1 MYRPLRPYP
10 GHHAKEQ
17 VIDDV
22 PMRIGSLKFGVFST
36 QEIQK
41 QSHIEVSDPR
51 LYNYLPDRIP
61 AVNGPLDK
69 RLGNAC
75 KTEECQTCGLYQRAC
90 NGHWGYIRLNAP
102 CFHVGF
108 LSFTIDI
115 LNQVC
120 KTCSRIL
127 LDEADRRK
135 FSKSLSRPGLDDYQ
149 RKLLLKRVQLECK
162 KRYVCPHCSA
172 SNGPVRKVPGNAC
185 KLVHLRFEHYFKSTA
200 KKKSEPGDKRKFD
213 TAFRTALTENS
224 DLERHL
230 RRIVDELLAVKV
242 YDIFSRIPQSDCRL
256 LGVNPKEGR
265 PESYLWTYLP
275 VPPVTIRPS
284 VPGDQGS
291 TEDDL
296 TAKLGEIVDVNT
308 RLKSAMEN
316 GEYMGAWMDH
326 YEKLQDYLAM
336 YINSHAPGLN
346 KTEYGKAIRSFC
358 TRLKGKQ
365 GRFRGNLSG
374 KRVNY
379 SARTVIGPDPNLSV
393 EEVGIPVHVAKIL
406 TYPERVNRYNIDE
419 LRKRIRNGPQNY
431 PGANLVHK
439 KDARSVVLQVVH
451 ARHTILGQVIDNLQF
466 GDIVYRHLT
475 DGDIVLFNRQPSLH
489 KLSILCHRVRVHPGR
504 TFRLNESICT
514 PYNADFDGDEMNI
527 HVPQTEEART
537 EALELMGVKHNIVT
551 PKNGAP
557 IVAPIQDFITC
568 AYLLSGKDRFFTR
581 SEFSQLMGYMFDA
594 TGYKDPESQRYM
606 SYELPP
612 PTILKPMFLW
622 TGKQIFSTIMRPN
635 KASKVLINAEAPCR
649 QYKGELGVP
658 PDLSANDAY
667 FVVRNSEVM
676 CGVLDKSII
685 GEGKKCSIFY
695 AMLRD
700 YGEDYAVAGMNR
712 LARLSARWLGT
723 QGFSIGIGD
732 VYPSHELALK
742 KKALMAAAMAK
753 SQELIGKFSHN
764 LLPHDPGCD
773 EEQTLEN
780 KLSGILGAV
789 RRDAGD
795 ACFEELSGFNAAVIM
810 AKCGSKGSNMNVS
823 QMVAGV
829 GQQVIGGKR
838 VENGFQD
845 RTTPHFRKGAR
856 DPASKGFVEDS
867 FFSGLNPTEFIFHAM
882 SGREGLVDTAVKTAE
897 TGYMSRRLIKSL
909 EDASI
914 AYDKTVRS
922 SNGGII
928 EFAFGDDS
936 HDPAE
941 LEGEHVPVD
950 LERTWRHALEAT
962 HEPDAAGMTPDKVRS
977 YAKERL
983 EAGRKLLEISL
994 YAGAHIDDQV
1004 AGHRFLE
1011 DLYAHID
1018 AKADHLENLR
1028 KQYHLRKGTA
1038 KARSLAIDR
1047 ILTVTQRSLDEF
1059 LNQCITKY
1067 VKSTVQAG
1075 HAVGA
1080 IAAQSI
1086 GEPGTQMTLKTFHF
1100 AGLGGMHVT
1109 EGVPRIK
1116 EIINAAKYIN
1126 TPIITCELE
1135 NKTSEQAAQIVK
1147 GRIEKIYLR
1156 DIAAYIED
1164 VWSSERGYIRL
1175 RIDFV
1180 RIAKLQLDITM
1191 SDIEQAIIR
1200 SKGLRIKRP
1209 NIASYGN
1216 HIRITPDVPI
1226 EIHSMVNG
1234 VIDHDDYSAKLKSR
1248 ASSRR
1253 SAKIVPSYFILIQEI
1268 MRDLLSVVVKG
1279 CPETNRAI
1287 IKRSD
1292 QKNAAGQ
1299 EELQLLVEGYGL
1311 KQCMSTPGVHPY
1323 TTRTNSVIETLQTL
1337 GIEAARSTI
1346 TSEMQSVMRSMDIA
1360 PHHIQLLADTMT
1372 QRGEV
1377 LGITRFGMA
1386 KCKDS
1391 VLQLASFEKTPDHL
1405 FEAGARM
1412 KEDRIE
1418 GVSES
1423 IIMGQPVRLGTGLAQ
1438 VFRPLCLTEE
1448 DLRRK
1453 EPVFQTAWEE
1463 DRVAEVWGEGKGEDT
1478 EMVDAVS

>member
-1 MYRPLRPYP
+1 MYKPLRPYLGRDP
-10 GHHAKEQ
+10 KEQ
-17 VIDDV
+17 VVDDV
-22 PMRIGSLKFGVFST
+22 PMRIGSLKFGIFSD

-51 LYNYLPDRIP
+51 LYNYLPDRLP

-69 RLGNAC
+69 RLGNVS
-75 KTEECQTCGLYQRAC
+75 KSEDCQTCGLDQRSC
-90 NGHWGYIRLNAP
+90 NGHWGYVRLNAP

-120 KTCSRIL
+120 KTCASIL
-127 LDEADRRK
+127 LDDVERRK
-135 FSKSLSRPGLDDYQ
+135 YLRNLSRPGLDNYQ
-149 RKLLLKRVQLECK
+149 RKILLKRIQTECK
-162 KRYVCPHCSA
+162 KRYVCPHCGA
-172 SNGPVRKVPGNAC
+172 SNGPVRKAPGNAC
-185 KLVHLRFEHYFKSTA
+185 KLVHMRFDHYYKSTA
-200 KKKSEPGDKRKFD
+200 KKKTEPGDKRKFD
-213 TAFRTALTENS
+213 TAFRIVAAENT
-224 DLERHL
+224 DIEKHI
-230 RRIVDELLAVKV
+230 RRTVDDLLAVKV
-242 YDIFSRIPQSDCRL
+242 YDIFSRISQVDCKL
-256 LGVNPKEGR
+256 LGVDPEQGR

-308 RLKSAMEN
+308 RLKAAMQN

-379 SARTVIGPDPNLSV
+379 SSRTVIGPDPNLSV
-393 EEVGIPVHVAKIL
+393 EEVGMPIHVAKIL
-406 TYPERVNRYNIDE
+406 TYPERVNRYNVEE
-419 LRKRIRNGPQNY
+419 LKSRIRNGPYNY

-439 KDARSVVLQVVH
+439 GDTGRSYLLQVVH
-451 ARHTILGQVIDNLQF
+451 LKAVILDKFIANLRA
-466 GDIVYRHLT
+466 GDIVDRHLI

-537 EALELMGVKHNIVT
+537 EALELMGVKHNLVT

-557 IVAPIQDFITC
+557 IIAPIQDFIIC
-568 AYLLSGKDRFFTR
+568 AYFLSNKDRFFTR
-581 SEFSQLMGYMFDA
+581 SEFSQLMGYMYDA
-594 TGYKDPESQRYM
+594 IAYKDPDSQTDIP
-606 SYELPP
+606 YELPP
-612 PTILKPMFLW
+612 PAILKPMFLW
-622 TGKQIFSTIMRPN
+622 TGKQIFSVLMRPN
-635 KASKVLINAEAPCR
+635 KASKVLVNAEAQCR
-649 QYKGELGVP
+649 QYKAVPGVP
-658 PDLSANDAY
+658 PDLNEDDAY

-685 GEGKKCSIFY
+685 GNEKKCSIFY

-712 LARLSARWLGT
+712 LARLSARWLGS

-732 VYPSHELALK
+732 VYPSHNLVLK
-742 KKALMAAAMAK
+742 KQALMAAAMAK
-753 SQELIGKFSHN
+753 SQELINKFS
-764 LLPHDPGCD
+764 LDRLPRDPGCN
-773 EEQTLEN
+773 EEETLEN
-780 KLSGILGAV
+780 KLSGILGTV
-789 RRDAGD
+789 RKDAGD
-795 ACFEELSGFNAAVIM
+795 ACFEELSRYNSALIM
-810 AKCGSKGSNMNVS
+810 AKCGSKGSNINVS

-829 GQQVIGGKR
+829 GQQLIGGRR

-845 RTTPHFRKGAR
+845 RTVPHFRKGAR
-856 DPASKGFVEDS
+856 DPAAKGFVEDS
-867 FFSGLNPTEFIFHAM
+867 FFTGLNPTEFIFHAM

-909 EDASI
+909 EDASVT
-914 AYDKTVRS
+914 YDKTVRS

-928 EFAFGDDS
+928 QFAFGDDS
-936 HDPAE
+936 QDPAE

-950 LERTWRHALEAT
+950 LERTWRHALEIT
-962 HEPDAAGMTPDKVRS
+962 HEPDAAGLAPDKVMAYTRG
-977 YAKERL
+977 RL
-983 EAGRKLLEISL
+983 EVGWRELQRALF
-994 YAGAHIDDQV
+994 AGAHVDDEES
-1004 AGHRFLE
+1004 GRKFLE
-1011 DLYAHID
+1011 EVQAHVKS
-1018 AKADHLENLR
+1018 KANRLESLR
-1028 KQYHLRKGTA
+1028 VQYRHRKTVS
-1038 KARSLAIDR
+1038 KAELIAVDR
-1047 ILTVTQRSLDEF
+1047 ILKVTKKSLEEF
-1059 LNQCITKY
+1059 LSQCITKFI
-1067 VKSTVQAG
+1067 KSTVQPG

-1135 NKTSEQAAQIVK
+1135 NNISEQAAHIVK
-1147 GRIEKIYLR
+1147 GRIEKTYLR

-1175 RIDFV
+1175 RIDFN
-1180 RIAKLQLDITM
+1180 RIARLQLDITM
-1191 SDIEQAIIR
+1191 ADVERAIIR
-1200 SKGLRIKRP
+1200 TKGLRVKRS

-1216 HIRITPDVPI
+1216 HIRITPDAPMEVLDT
-1226 EIHSMVNG
+1226 VNG
-1234 VIDHDDYSAKLKSR
+1234 LPEVDDFGTKLKSR
-1248 ASSRR
+1248 TTRSRSS
-1253 SAKIVPSYFILIQEI
+1253 KNLPSYFILIQEI
-1268 MRDLLSVVVKG
+1268 MRELLSVVVKG
-1279 CPETNRAI
+1279 YPETNRAI

-1292 QKNAAGQ
+1292 KKNAQGQ
-1299 EELQLLVEGYGL
+1299 EELQLVVEGYGL
-1311 KQCMSTPGVHPY
+1311 RACMSTPGVNPY
-1323 TTRTNSVIETLQTL
+1323 ATRTNSVIETLQTL

-1346 TSEMQSVMRSMDIA
+1346 ISEMQNVMRSMDIA

-1423 IIMGQPVRLGTGLAQ
+1423 IIVGQPVRLGTGIAQ
-1438 VFRPLCLTEE
+1438 VIRPLGLSDG
-1448 DLRRK
+1448 DLRKK
-1453 EPVFQTAWEE
+1453 EPLFQTAWIH
-1463 DRVAEVWGEGKGEDT
+1463 DRLALGWNQRRGVDV
-1478 EMVDAVS
+1478 EMVSVE

>member
-1 MYRPLRPYP
+1 MYKPLRPYP
-10 GHHAKEQ
+10 SQDPKEQ
-17 VIDDV
+17 VVDDV
-22 PMRIGSLKFGVFST
+22 PMRIGSLKFSGYSD
-36 QEIQK
+36 QEVQK
-41 QSHIEVSDPR
+41 QSHIEISDPR
-51 LYNYLPDRIP
+51 LYNYLPDRVP

-69 RLGNAC
+69 RLGNVSKA
-75 KTEECQTCGLYQRAC
+75 EDCQTCGLNQRYC
-90 NGHWGYIRLNAP
+90 NGHWGYVRLNAP

-120 KTCSRIL
+120 KTCARIL
-127 LDEADRRK
+127 LDEVSRRK
-135 FSKSLSRPGLDDYQ
+135 YLKSLSRPGLDEYQ
-149 RKLLLKRVQLECK
+149 RKLLLKRIQLECK
-162 KRYVCPHCSA
+162 KRYVCPHCGA
-172 SNGPVRKVPGNAC
+172 SNGPVRKAPGNAC
-185 KLVHLRFEHYFKSTA
+185 KLVHMRFDHYYKSTS
-200 KKKSEPGDKRKFD
+200 KKKQEPGDKRKFD
-213 TAFRTALTENS
+213 VAFRTVVTDNT
-224 DLERHL
+224 DLEKHL
-230 RRIVDELLAVKV
+230 RKAVDELLAVKV
-242 YDIFSRIPQSDCRL
+242 YDIFSRISQHDCKL
-256 LGVNPKEGR
+256 LGVDPDEGR

-308 RLKSAMEN
+308 RLKAAMDN
-316 GEYMGAWMDH
+316 GEYMGSWMDH

-393 EEVGIPVHVAKIL
+393 EEVGMPVHVAKIL
-406 TYPERVNRYNIDE
+406 TYPELVNRYNIEE
-419 LRKRIRNGPQNY
+419 LKTRIRNGPHDY
-431 PGANLVHK
+431 PGANLVHQR
-439 KDARSVVLQVVH
+439 DTGRSVLLRVVH
-451 ARHTILGQVIDNLQF
+451 PRPGILEKVINNLRY
-466 GDIVYRHLT
+466 GDVVDRHLV

-489 KLSILCHRVRVHPGR
+489 KLSILCHKVRVHPGR

-527 HVPQTEEART
+527 HVPQTDEART
-537 EALELMGVKHNIVT
+537 EAFELMGVKHNIVT

-557 IVAPIQDFITC
+557 IIAPIQDFITC
-568 AYLLSGKDRFFTR
+568 AYLLSNKDRFFTR
-581 SEFSQLMGYMFDA
+581 AEFSQLMGYMFDA
-594 TGYKDPESQRYM
+594 TAFKDPESQKYM
-606 SYELPP
+606 PYELPP
-612 PTILKPMFLW
+612 PAILKPMILW
-622 TGKQIFSTIMRPN
+622 TGKQIFSTIMRPT
-635 KASKVLINAEAPCR
+635 KASRVLINAEAQCR
-649 QYKGELGVP
+649 EYKPQPGVL
-658 PDLSANDAY
+658 PDLNEDDAY
-667 FVVRNSEVM
+667 FVVRNSEIM

-685 GEGKKCSIFY
+685 GDGKKCSIFY

-700 YGEDYAVAGMNR
+700 YGEDYAVEGMNR
-712 LARLSARWLGT
+712 LARLSARWLGS

-732 VYPSHELALK
+732 VYPSHDLVLK
-742 KKALMAAAMAK
+742 KKALMSNAMARSEDLILQF
-753 SQELIGKFSHN
+753 SQGRLRR
-764 LLPHDPGCD
+764 DPGCD
-773 EEQTLEN
+773 QEQTLEN

-795 ACFEELSGFNAAVIM
+795 ACFEELSRYDAAVIM
-810 AKCGSKGSNMNVS
+810 AKCGSKGSNINVS

-829 GQQVIGGKR
+829 GQQFIGGRR

-845 RTTPHFRKGAR
+845 RTVPHFRKGAR

-922 SNGGII
+922 ANGEII
-928 EFAFGDDS
+928 QFAFGDDS

-962 HEPDAAGMTPDKVRS
+962 HEPDATGMTHDQIMS
-977 YAKERL
+977 YASQQLEVEWQRL
-983 EAGRKLLEISL
+983 RDCLFAMAHVDDQEAGRKFREEVS
-994 YAGAHIDDQV
+994 AHIK
-1004 AGHRFLE
+1004 G
-1011 DLYAHID
+1011 
-1018 AKADHLENLR
+1018 KADRLDNLR
-1028 KQYHLRKGTA
+1028 KQYHPQKGTL
-1038 KARSLAIDR
+1038 KSKSMAIDR
-1047 ILTVTQRSLDEF
+1047 ILKVTKKSLDEF
-1059 LNQCITKY
+1059 LRQCFVKY
-1067 VKSTVQAG
+1067 IKSTVQPG

-1116 EIINAAKYIN
+1116 EIINAARDIN

-1135 NKTSEQAAQIVK
+1135 NKISEQSAQIVK
-1147 GRIEKIYLR
+1147 GRIEKTYLR
-1156 DIAAYIED
+1156 DIAFYIED
-1164 VWSSERGYIRL
+1164 VWSSERGYICL
-1175 RIDFV
+1175 RIDFD
-1180 RIAKLQLDITM
+1180 RIVKLQLDITM
-1191 SDIEQAIIR
+1191 RDIEHAIIR
-1200 SKGLRIKRP
+1200 TKGLKVKRA

-1216 HIRITPDVPI
+1216 HIRITPDAPM
-1226 EIHSMVNG
+1226 EILDSVNG
-1234 VIDHDDYSAKLKSR
+1234 MTDHDDYGAKLKSKTT
-1248 ASSRR
+1248 SRWR
-1253 SAKIVPSYFILIQEI
+1253 TSKHSLSYFIVVHEI

-1279 CPETNRAI
+1279 YPETNRAI

-1292 QKNAAGQ
+1292 QKNAVGQ

-1311 KQCMSTPGVHPY
+1311 RQCMGTPGVNPY
-1323 TTRTNSVIETLQTL
+1323 TTRTNSVMETLQTL

-1346 TSEMQSVMRSMDIA
+1346 ISEMQNVMRQMDIA

-1391 VLQLASFEKTPDHL
+1391 VLQLASFERTPDHL

-1423 IIMGQPVRLGTGLAQ
+1423 VIMGQPVKLGTGIAQ
-1438 VFRPLCLTEE
+1438 VFRPLGLRES
-1448 DLRRK
+1448 DLAQK
-1453 EPVFQTAWEE
+1453 EPLFQTAWVE
-1463 DRVAEVWGEGKGEDT
+1463 DRVAGGWGR
-1478 EMVDAVS
+1478 